1 MRVPSTLEN
10 KKYVVPK
17 TLELE
22 RLERRRERGSLYH
35 RTARVMGGFALS
47 ATALAGIDTITGAA
61 MWHNDTPT
69 ITTIEGQSVQQASD
83 KVLTDGRSDAMLVF
97 GGFGVSNSRAKQIGM
112 KIEEA
117 LPDLEKV
124 AVINYADKGIDIDKI
139 VETTEEYLEANDIH
153 TIDIYGHSMGGMIGM
168 EVAAELK
175 EKDNIAVRSIILDC
189 TPANKRNVRG
199 SDRGGTTLLKQ
210 TDELGLHFGPVTRV
224 GMQATRILT
233 KNPKAIFNS
242 DTFPKALRQASNSAS
257 NGVMQDQAG
266 IVDTFNVA
274 DYKDTFPASSTDII
288 QIHPYNND
296 ADHTIDDSQAYNDWQ
311 TGLVRP
317 ISRIALRGSG
327 HASILSD
334 TALYSKALHKVYA
347 SSSDTKS
354 YNVTIQ
360 TPPNVESTYIAS
372 HR

>member
-1 MRVPSTLEN
+1 MRAPSTLEN
-10 KKYVVPK
+10 QKYTVPK

-22 RLERRRERGSLYH
+22 KLERRRERDSLYH
-35 RTARVMGGFALS
+35 RTARVIGGLALS

-61 MWHNDTPT
+61 LWHNDTPS
-69 ITTIEGQSVQQASD
+69 ITTIEGQSAQQASD
-83 KVLTDGRSDAMLVF
+83 KVLIDSHSDAMLVF
-97 GGFGVSNSRAKQIGM
+97 GGFGVSNSRAKQIGT
-112 KIEEA
+112 KIEGI

-124 AVINYADKGIDIDKI
+124 AVINYANKGIDIDKI
-139 VETTEEYLEANDIH
+139 VETTEEYLEANDID

-168 EVAAELK
+168 EVAAELRGK
-175 EKDNIAVRSIILDC
+175 GDIAVRSIILDC
-189 TPANKRNVRG
+189 TPATKRNVRG
-199 SDRGGTTLLKQ
+199 FDRGGTTLLKQ

-233 KNPKAIFNS
+233 KNPKAIFDS

-266 IVDTFNVA
+266 IVDAFNVA
-274 DYKDTFPASSTDII
+274 DYKNTFPASSTDII
-288 QIHPYNND
+288 QIHPYNNE
-296 ADHTIDDSQAYNDWQ
+296 ADHTIDDSQAYSDWQ

-334 TALYSKALHKVYA
+334 TALYSKALHKVYT
-347 SSSDTKS
+347 SSGDAKS
-354 YNVTIQ
+354 YNITIQ
-360 TPPNVESTYIAS
+360 TSPPAKDTYIAS
-372 HR
+372 H